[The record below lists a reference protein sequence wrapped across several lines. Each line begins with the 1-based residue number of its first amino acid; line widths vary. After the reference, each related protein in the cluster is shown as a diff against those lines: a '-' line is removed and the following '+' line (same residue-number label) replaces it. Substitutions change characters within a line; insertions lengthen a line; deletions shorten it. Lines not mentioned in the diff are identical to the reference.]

1 MPDPSIP
8 ASELDPAERFVVLQ
22 VLNQDA
28 FAGRF
33 YEAASLLP
41 ALLLVGFGLHH
52 DSAAAIVAAFTI
64 VATFRAWAL
73 LHERRTAPVLK
84 SALRKLVARADPAG
98 IGLAP

>member
-8 ASELDPAERFVVLQ
+8 ATELDPAERFVVLQ

-64 VATFRAWAL
+64 VVTFRAWAL

-98 IGLAP
+98 IGPAP